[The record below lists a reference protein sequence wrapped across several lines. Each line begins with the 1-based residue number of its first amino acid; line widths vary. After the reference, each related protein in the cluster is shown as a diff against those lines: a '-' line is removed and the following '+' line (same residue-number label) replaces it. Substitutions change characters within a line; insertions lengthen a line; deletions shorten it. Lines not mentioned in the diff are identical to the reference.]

1 MPAGSIGVSASSPKP
16 TPTTGDHHDRT
27 RSPNLRSRLEQLGYS
42 QQLERRLNIPE
53 VVGLAMADVSPTM
66 AVLFLS
72 AGVFVVGGTFSVG
85 AGLILSVV
93 VVLISLCLASSQGC
107 SRSPAECTPWSAA
120 SSRDRSRGSRCSTT

>member
-1 MPAGSIGVSASSPKP
+1 MSESQSTQPPP
-16 TPTTGDHHDRT
+16 
-27 RSPNLRSRLEQLGYS
+27 SRLEQLGYS

-72 AGVFVVGGTFSVG
+72 AGVFFVGGTFSIG

-93 VVLISLCLASSQGC
+93 VVFIALCLGELAGMFPIAGGMYSLVRRVLPGHC
-107 SRSPAECTPWSAA
+107 
-120 SSRDRSRGSRCSTT
+120 RGSRCSTTSSRAR

>member
-1 MPAGSIGVSASSPKP
+1 MTEPAP
-16 TPTTGDHHDRT
+16 T
-27 RSPNLRSRLEQLGYS
+27 RLEQLGYS

-72 AGVFVVGGTFSVG
+72 AGVCFVGGTFSIG

-93 VVLISLCLASSQGC
+93 VVFIALCLGELAGMFPIAGGMYSLVRRVLPRPMAWITIFNSLIPGGGIPASL
-107 SRSPAECTPWSAA
+107 A
-120 SSRDRSRGSRCSTT
+120 RGRVGVW